1 MKTIKFCILF
11 MIIATISCQKEKE
24 NDTNNQAVK
33 SDLYQTSQM
42 GSITDMEINNNNQFY
57 FAASSYL
64 GGNSYLY
71 RKMTENSDLEVID
84 NNFVETGNMIFD
96 KDNNIWAITSAGL
109 ILRKNNKCDTII
121 KLDYNKGEGSFNSI
135 AVDKDNNV
143 WVGGWLTGLY
153 KIDALLNITKYTS
166 ENSDLKSNNI
176 ERIYIDESNTI
187 WISLDN
193 PLLINQVLKITGNNW
208 KTYDPINTK
217 YNSIWSFVVD
227 KNENLWIGTQW
238 DDLNESLIKFD
249 GTNWET
255 VIPMN
260 DKKEVIQGTVS
271 LLFSDSNRIYVVIL
285 STKEPYSEQL
295 LTFDGVNWNKIYGL
309 PESDFFIWDLKTD
322 VNKQTL
328 WIRTSNGMYKL
339 KI

>member
-1 MKTIKFCILF
+1 MKIIKFCILIL
-11 MIIATISCQKEKE
+11 IITAASCKKENE

-42 GSITDMEINNNNQFY
+42 GSFLDMEIDNNNQFY
-57 FAASSYL
+57 FAVRSYV

-71 RKMTENSDLEVID
+71 RKLTENSEFEIID

-96 KDNNIWAITSAGL
+96 KDNNLWAITSAAL

-135 AVDKDNNV
+135 AVDKDNNI
-143 WVGGWLTGLY
+143 WVGGRLSGLY
-153 KIDALLNITKYTS
+153 KIDALLNITKYTA
-166 ENSDLKSNNI
+166 ENSDLKSNSI

-187 WISLDN
+187 WISLDT
-193 PLLINQVLKITGNNW
+193 PLIGNQVLKIAGNTWNA
-208 KTYDPINTK
+208 YNPVNTK
-217 YNSIWSFVVD
+217 YNSIWSFVAD
-227 KNENLWIGTQW
+227 KNKNLWVGTQW
-238 DDLNESLIKFD
+238 NGSNETLIKFD

-255 VIPMN
+255 VIPMT
-260 DKKEVIQGTVS
+260 DKKEVVQGTVS
-271 LLFSDSNRIYVVIL
+271 HLFSDSNRIYVVIL
-285 STKEPYSEQL
+285 SPKEPYTEQL
-295 LTFDGVNWNKIYGL
+295 LIFDGVSWNKIYGL

-328 WIRTSNGMYKL
+328 WIRSSEGMYKL